1 MLETLPILPRPEI
14 EMLHLAVVQK
24 PEPLEPA
31 AGPDAPALEV
41 VVLKFGS
48 SILRDQADA
57 PAVASEIYGHVR
69 QGRKVVAVVSALGG
83 HTDRLLADARA
94 LGLDHENDLLPGY
107 VALGEEKAAALVA
120 IACDRIGLDAA
131 ALSVRELGI
140 VAEGPVEHAHP
151 RFLRG
156 DGLGQA
162 LASHQVVV
170 VPGFGAVRPDGR
182 VALLGRGGSDL
193 TAVFLA
199 AELGLGR
206 VRLVK
211 DVDGL
216 YDRDPASASGK
227 PLRYRRASWDEARR
241 HGGALVQHD
250 AIDLAQTRAVEIEVA
265 ALGRADG
272 TVVGD
277 HAAPPGPS
285 VPDAPVRVAIAGCGV
300 VGGGLLARLLADARY
315 DVVGV
320 LVRDPDKAR
329 DVEAPAGLFTADP
342 GALLALKPDLVL
354 EALSEG
360 EAGHALIRS
369 CLERGVDVV
378 SANKQAISRD
388 PAGLQALAKARGA
401 RLAWSAAV
409 GGGAPMIE
417 TLRAARA
424 AGPVRGFE
432 AVLNGTVNFMLER
445 LGAGADFAD
454 ALADA
459 RAAGFAEEDPSSD
472 LEGRDSAAK
481 VRLLAFEAFGETPSE
496 DAVPCDV
503 LSADF
508 APGGPVRQIGACH
521 RDGEGLTAWV
531 SLDGALSD
539 PLFLALRG
547 ERNALKVYGEDGRV
561 WTCKGRGAGRWPTAE
576 SVLADVADIVRAR
589 HASLGHH

>member
-1 MLETLPILPRPEI
+1 MPHSSAR
-14 EMLHLAVVQK
+14 LAVVEK
-24 PEPLEPA
+24 PIAEPSPA
-31 AGPDAPALEV
+31 AEV

-48 SILRDQADA
+48 SILQDQSCA

-69 QGRKVVAVVSALGG
+69 AGRKVIAVVSALGG
-83 HTDRLLADARA
+83 HTDRLFADARA

-140 VAEGPVEHAHP
+140 LADGPAEHAHP
-151 RFLRG
+151 VSLRS
-156 DGLGQA
+156 DALWKA
-162 LASHQVVV
+162 LADHQVVV
-170 VPGFGAVRPDGR
+170 VPGFGAVGEKGK
-182 VALLGRGGSDL
+182 VVLLGRGGSDL

-199 AELGLGR
+199 AELGLSR

-227 PLRYRRASWDEARR
+227 PLRYRRASWDDARR

-250 AIDLAQTRAVEIEVA
+250 AIDMGQQRSVEIEVA
-265 ALGRADG
+265 ALGRADC

-277 HAAPPGPS
+277 HSAPPGPS
-285 VPDAPVRVAIAGCGV
+285 IPDAPLKVAIAGCGV
-300 VGGGLLARLLADARY
+300 VGGGLLQRLLKDNRFQ
-315 DVVGV
+315 VVGV
-320 LVRDPDKAR
+320 LVRDPSKPR
-329 DVEAPAGLFTADP
+329 DVEAPAELFTSDRE
-342 GALLALKPDLVL
+342 ALLALRPDILL

-360 EAGHALIRS
+360 AAGHDLIRAA
-369 CLERGVDVV
+369 LERGIDVA

-388 PAGLQALAKARGA
+388 PAGLADAARAHGSHLAY
-401 RLAWSAAV
+401 SAAV

-417 TLRAARA
+417 TLRVARA

-432 AVLNGTVNFMLER
+432 AVLNGTVNFMLTR
-445 LGAGADFAD
+445 LQAGADFAD

-459 RAAGFAEEDPSSD
+459 RVAGFAEEDPSSD

-481 VRLLAFEAFGETPSE
+481 VRLLAFEAFGRTPAE
-496 DAVPCDV
+496 ADVPCAV
-503 LSADF
+503 LSEAF
-508 APGGPVRQIGACH
+508 KPAGPVRQIGACV
-521 RDGEGLTAWV
+521 RDGEGLRASV
-531 SLDGALSD
+531 SLDVGLDD
-539 PLFLALRG
+539 PLFQSLDG

-561 WTCKGRGAGRWPTAE
+561 WSCKGRGAGRWPTTE
-576 SVLADVADIVRAR
+576 SVLADLADIVRAR